1 MDLLSCEKSIEI
13 LEKNT
18 ATYSE
23 RINLIKKFTERNIPY
38 FTIIKPVLPF
48 IDFSEYKKIIDDT
61 VSLSPYYVIGDLYV
75 DMESQFYR
83 EYIKGTNYMVERK
96 NISWNGE
103 NGAWTVVTDDQL
115 KDRIKRYIMQL
126 GGQVF
131 ESDKDAIIYMRRQRR
146 N

>member
-1 MDLLSCEKSIEI
+1 
-13 LEKNT
+13 
-18 ATYSE
+18 
-23 RINLIKKFTERNIPY
+23 
-38 FTIIKPVLPF
+38 
-48 IDFSEYKKIIDDT
+48 
-61 VSLSPYYVIGDLYV
+61 
-75 DMESQFYR
+75 MESQFYR